1 MLSFLLNTFVL
12 IINYSRVR
20 GEVYTYGSSKFG
32 YAGVSRK
39 IYIVKSYLHPRV
51 KIDFRMAIPWFYLP
65 NPDTRGVNRSNL
77 GEMPLP
83 PMPIYDCVTARVFDI
98 CVQCIGY
105 IQTPIY
111 ILGAQLLS

>member
-32 YAGVSRK
+32 YVGVSRK
-39 IYIVKSYLHPRV
+39 LYIVKSYLHPRV

-65 NPDTRGVNRSNL
+65 NPDTRGVNRTIRTNTYVLWLAEVRKWGKTLLS
-77 GEMPLP
+77 
-83 PMPIYDCVTARVFDI
+83 TR
-98 CVQCIGY
+98 
-105 IQTPIY
+105 
-111 ILGAQLLS
+111 ILGRRYQAA